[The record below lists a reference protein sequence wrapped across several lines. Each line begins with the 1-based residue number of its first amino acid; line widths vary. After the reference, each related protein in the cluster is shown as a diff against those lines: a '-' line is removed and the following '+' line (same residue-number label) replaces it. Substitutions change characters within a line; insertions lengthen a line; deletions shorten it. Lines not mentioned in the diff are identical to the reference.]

1 MKGGASE
8 SKNDINAYQNNL
20 RQENAKL
27 RKLLSLQQKAIAF
40 RRANLWT
47 ASDNSS
53 RGCED
58 EDVSTSA
65 AVDVSLLPEDSTVS
79 SANKLFLQ
87 CIYCPKIFADASS
100 FAKHISLR
108 HLSSSI
114 DDGLP
119 KSLSS
124 SGDNNNSSSNSF
136 MQRLQLQYQ
145 KVLEMK
151 EAAASAAAAGNKSND
166 GNAEVINRLQ
176 MEIGQLKEKLA
187 ATEQALD
194 EEKSARASF
203 ESDLK
208 QGLAGNVQQLQSELA
223 AKIEE
228 VRSLVLVVRQSGSG
242 GADDDG
248 NADDGNADDGN
259 ADDAVD
265 ADVVQ
270 TKMAQE
276 VPTESGTNDDADDDD
291 DQPMNQNKAA
301 PTPATA
307 SELKQTLRL
316 QLISQLTSK
325 RPESSASSEVHQ
337 HHQRQQIEPAQETAT
352 FEDSRS
358 SNKEL
363 TKAEISTSVESRLR
377 EYLQQRAGVDE
388 NVTEVE
394 PMPTTLPP
402 TSLHSASVLDDSK
415 FGAALNKVHRDRE
428 LLIQQ
433 SRHDY
438 DFVAIESSL
447 RELIDSK
454 LRSKLKAAE
463 DTMEVQP
470 VKEERNVQHDHQP
483 LPSAPPPDN
492 DDDDDEHE
500 APSEPHQSSELQQ
513 QQQQQKPVTLK
524 SILKSPRKAGA
535 RPKTRRRSFD
545 ENGDDQSSV
554 KSNSRRISFSE
565 QIIEFPISPR
575 ESEGEDSDDADNDAD
590 LGFVVGNVPANNTRR
605 NQMFVIRSL
614 DGGDDYDDR
623 ADRAEMFSSSKQ
635 LQSSPLADS
644 FAREKIFINE
654 YSTSSSSSSSDE
666 EEEVVKVKS
675 ASAPLPA
682 KAISNDQEV
691 VVEVHQQPQASKS
704 PIPAARKSKPST
716 LDSLLLGDDSP
727 PPPVAGP
734 TAEPV
739 KELPSTSSST
749 RVQELADLIEKKLQQ
764 KQRITGSA
772 MQGAVD
778 TVASL
783 RPLPST
789 KGVDVDYDIYDF

>member
-124 SGDNNNSSSNSF
+124 SGDNNNSSNSF

-203 ESDLK
+203 EIDLK

-228 VRSLVLVVRQSGSG
+228 VRSLVIVARQSGSG

-248 NADDGNADDGN
+248 NADDGNANDGN

-291 DQPMNQNKAA
+291 DQPMNQNKVA

-316 QLISQLTSK
+316 QLISQLTAK

-337 HHQRQQIEPAQETAT
+337 QQIEPAQETAT
-352 FEDSRS
+352 FEDSR

-377 EYLQQRAGVDE
+377 EYLQQRASVDE

-415 FGAALNKVHRDRE
+415 FGAAMNKVHRDRE

-463 DTMEVQP
+463 DTVEVQP
-470 VKEERNVQHDHQP
+470 VKEEEEGNVQHDHQP

-500 APSEPHQSSELQQ
+500 APSEPLQSSELQQ

-545 ENGDDQSSV
+545 ENGDNQSSV

-575 ESEGEDSDDADNDAD
+575 ESEGDDSDDADNDAD
-590 LGFVVGNVPANNTRR
+590 LGFVVGNVPANSTRR

-654 YSTSSSSSSSDE
+654 YSTSSSSSSSEE
-666 EEEVVKVKS
+666 EEEVMKMKS

-716 LDSLLLGDDSP
+716 LDSLLLGDDLP

-739 KELPSTSSST
+739 KELPSPSSST